1 MIPAFCNAIEKKMN
15 LIPEITQK
23 LLGFLYINDL
33 PAFVGSGF
41 GVDTVRLASFT
52 GIFVEIKL
60 RHRQSVMSATL
71 ASPRFGMSSFWI
83 RHILNLFLES
93 TF

>member
-1 MIPAFCNAIEKKMN
+1 
-15 LIPEITQK
+15 
-23 LLGFLYINDL
+23 
-33 PAFVGSGF
+33 
-41 GVDTVRLASFT
+41 
-52 GIFVEIKL
+52 
-60 RHRQSVMSATL
+60 MSSTL